1 MFLTNSLQL
10 VVGFEYLVDVTLEM
24 PEDDTVTFN
33 ILTTDISST
42 FEINSKD
49 EKLITEPLQ
58 EVRGMVVDFKTN
70 RL

>member
-1 MFLTNSLQL
+1 MFLTYSLQL

-49 EKLITEPLQ
+49 EKLISEPLQ